1 MKVRTKFT
9 LGISFTSLATA
20 VLFSLVIYHEF
31 LDVSYDS
38 IDKELK
44 AVAETLFSHLDLSE
58 PGEAGQ
64 LHHQY
69 AYLIERYWIKI
80 FDSQD
85 RTIFAS
91 PLTTKIDFSFH
102 PRKVR
107 FFVKKKIPLTD
118 LWMYPEDLREIDEI
132 TGDTVNFRVRAISK
146 SQAGES
152 YRILIATPL
161 HILDLELYE
170 LLTGI
175 TLGITGVILIIFL
188 AGYFLAGKL
197 LKPIAII
204 NQDIKEIRES
214 SLSRRIVTGKSP
226 DELQV
231 LTQSLNSMFDRLQYS
246 FNLQR
251 EFIGNAAHELKSPL
265 TILMLGH
272 EEMLSTSPPEAI
284 GRELEKQLHT
294 LRRLSKLVRNLLE
307 ISRLEKEDI
316 CAHEPVRIDELIAQV
331 LNDYE
336 EILLA
341 KNITVETN
349 IEVPS
354 ISGDPE
360 KLLRLLINLI
370 DNAIKYN
377 SEESGIIKIATSR
390 VQGWLNLTISNTG
403 PEIPGDDLPRIFDQ
417 FYRVE
422 KSRSQAF
429 GGAGLGLT
437 IVRRIVELH
446 EGSIEMKSRDGWTTC
461 SITLPLDI
469 REKLTHLPS

>member
-9 LGISFTSLATA
+9 LGISIASLVTA
-20 VLFSLVIYHEF
+20 ILFSLVIYHEL

-38 IDKELK
+38 IDKELN
-44 AVAETLFSHLDLSE
+44 AVAGTLFSHLDLSE
-58 PGEAGQ
+58 PRETGQ
-64 LHHQY
+64 LPQQY

-85 RTIFAS
+85 RNIFAS
-91 PLTTKIDFSFH
+91 PLATKIDFSFH

-107 FFVKKKIPLTD
+107 YFVKKKIPVTD
-118 LWMYPEDLREIDEI
+118 LWMYPEDLKEIDEI
-132 TGDTVNFRVRAISK
+132 AGDTINFRVRAISK
-146 SQAGES
+146 SQAGQN

-175 TLGITGVILIIFL
+175 TVGIAGAILIIFV
-188 AGYFLAGKL
+188 ASYFLAGKL

-204 NQDIKEIRES
+204 NQEIKEIRES
-214 SLSRRIVTGKSP
+214 SLSRRIVPGKSH
-226 DELQV
+226 DELLV
-231 LTQSLNSMFDRLQYS
+231 LTQSLNGMFDRLQHS

-272 EEMLSTSPPEAI
+272 EEMLSNSPPETI

-307 ISRLEKEDI
+307 ISRLEREDI
-316 CAHEPVRIDELIAQV
+316 CTHEPVRIDELIIQV
-331 LNDYE
+331 VDDYK
-336 EILLA
+336 EILFA
-341 KNITVETN
+341 KNIAVETN

-354 ISGDPE
+354 ISGDAE
-360 KLLRLLINLI
+360 KLLRLLINLV

-377 SEESGIIKIATSR
+377 FEESGKIKIATSR
-390 VQGWLNLTISNTG
+390 LKGRINLTISNTG
-403 PEIPGDDLPRIFDQ
+403 SEIPSEDLPRIFDQ

-422 KSRSQAF
+422 KSRSLAF
-429 GGAGLGLT
+429 GGSGLGLT

-446 EGSIEMKSRDGWTTC
+446 GGSIEMKSSDRWTTC
-461 SITLPLDI
+461 SITLPLDF
-469 REKLTHLPS
+469 SV